1 MNRPSSFANWQ
12 TGARPGRNGQAS
24 RGVSDFLR
32 GNEKMAALLPTVA
45 RLAAIQQ
52 DCASV
57 LPALFDACSVLS
69 FESGHLVLA
78 APNAAFA
85 AKLKQQLPKL
95 QDGLLKCGWQV
106 SAIRIKVQVRKI
118 SEKTRAAK
126 ELVLPQAALHALSS
140 LTQSLEETPR
150 NRELKAALE
159 TMLSR
164 HRRR

>member
-1 MNRPSSFANWQ
+1 MNRSTSFSGRP
-12 TGARPGRNGQAS
+12 TGNRPAQKGQAS
-24 RGVSDFLR
+24 RGVTDFLR
-32 GNEKMAALLPTVA
+32 GNDKMAALLPTVA

-52 DCASV
+52 DCVSV

-69 FESGHLVLA
+69 FESAQLVLA

-118 SEKTRAAK
+118 SEKTRPVK
-126 ELVLPQAALHALSS
+126 QLVLPAAAKSALSS
-140 LTQSLEETPR
+140 LKETLEESPQ

-159 TMLSR
+159 SLLAR
-164 HRRR
+164 HR